1 MEQFLSVHTIV
12 ADLRREPVDA
22 TGRYVHDDLQETQ
35 LLYNETLLVTGVERD
50 WFKVEAVEQPKYVD
64 KNRWQ
69 GYSGWVRK
77 DVVTHL
83 RKPRGH
89 DAFVKNPSAP
99 VLRGPGNAFEMIT
112 EVLIGTGFPIDRRE
126 GDFCK
131 VLLPGNDC
139 GWVYTGDLSIVE
151 NARKYEYIRQR
162 IIDCARL
169 FIGVPYYWGGRSMKC
184 GESGFHDRE
193 ARDVIRGVDCSGL
206 VSLIHRVNGIEVPR
220 DTHDQWLKAR
230 AVTTEKL
237 RPADLIFLSAEGSD
251 RVNHVIIIASA
262 EECIEALET
271 GSRVLVRSFQDRFG
285 LSLEKLTRKGS
296 VLDGK
301 RIHFGTYCK
310 E

>member
-22 TGRYVHDDLQETQ
+22 AGQYVHDDLQETQ
-35 LLYNETLLVTGVERD
+35 LLYNETLRITGDESE

-99 VLRGPGNAFEMIT
+99 VFRGPGNAFEMIT

-126 GDFCK
+126 GDFCR

-162 IIDCARL
+162 IVDCARL
-169 FIGVPYYWGGRSMKC
+169 FIGVPYYWGGRSMKY
-184 GESGFHDRE
+184 GESGFCHRE
-193 ARDVIRGVDCSGL
+193 KRVVLRGVDCSGL
-206 VSLIHRVNGIEVPR
+206 VNLIHRVNGIEVPR

-237 RPADLIFLSAEGSD
+237 RPADLIFLSAEDSD
-251 RVNHVIIIASA
+251 RVNHVMIMASA

-271 GSRVLVRSFQDRFG
+271 GSRVLVRSFRDRFG
-285 LSLEKLTRKGS
+285 LSLEKLTRQGS